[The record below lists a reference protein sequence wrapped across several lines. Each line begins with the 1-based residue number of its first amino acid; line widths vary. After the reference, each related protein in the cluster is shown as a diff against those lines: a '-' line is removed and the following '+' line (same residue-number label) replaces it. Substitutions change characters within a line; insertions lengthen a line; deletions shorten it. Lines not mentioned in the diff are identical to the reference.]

1 MPAPPWLHRLPNLDN
16 HHCFGCSPINPNGL
30 GMEFY
35 AMDNA
40 IASWI
45 VVGEQY
51 CGWHGVVH
59 GGIIAAMLDEI
70 MGRGAFYLLK
80 RLVMTK
86 SIVLD
91 FLKPVATGKEIR
103 VEGRV
108 RDGADERNAV
118 MEGVLY
124 NHQGQPAAR
133 ATGHFKLFSVETLRR
148 QGGMDDINLL
158 AIENLIQN
166 R

>member
-1 MPAPPWLHRLPNLDN
+1 MPAPPESRRLPNLDN
-16 HHCFGCSPINPNGL
+16 HLCFGCSPINPKGL

-35 AMDNA
+35 ALDDA
-40 IASWI
+40 VASWI

-51 CGWHGVVH
+51 CGWHQVVH

-70 MGRGAFYLLK
+70 MGRGALYLLK

-91 FLKPVATGKEIR
+91 FLRPVATGKEIR

-108 RDGADERNAV
+108 REVADVQDAV
-118 MEGVLY
+118 MEGVIY
-124 NHQGQPAAR
+124 NHQGKPAAR
-133 ATGHFKLFSVETLRR
+133 ATGHFKLFSVESLRQR
-148 QGGMDDINLL
+148 GGMDDSNLL
-158 AIENLIQN
+158 AIESLIQN
-166 R
+166 L

>member
-1 MPAPPWLHRLPNLDN
+1 MPAPPRSCRLPNLDN
-16 HHCFGCSPINPNGL
+16 HLCFGCSPINPKGL

-35 AMDNA
+35 AMDDA
-40 IASWI
+40 IVSWL
-45 VVGEQY
+45 VVDEQY
-51 CGWHGVVH
+51 CGWQRVVH

-70 MGRGAFYLLK
+70 MGRGALYLLK

-86 SIVLD
+86 SIALD
-91 FLKPVATGKEIR
+91 FFKPVATGKEIR

-108 RDGADERNAV
+108 RDVADERNAV
-118 MEGVLY
+118 MEGVIF
-124 NHQGQPAAR
+124 NHQGEPAAR

-148 QGGMDDINLL
+148 RGGMDDSNLL

-166 R
+166 L